1 MIEVVVGALAGLA
14 LICMAYLG
22 VVNDRQ
28 NRRAVKQEEYAEKLT
43 GWEHRLG
50 LYTGQLNVMHDMLEK
65 RVMDDPRY
73 KRYWD
78 EVEDGKQGAE
88 KEKVD

>member
-1 MIEVVVGALAGLA
+1 MIEMVVGAAAA
-14 LICMAYLG
+14 LTLIGAAYLG

-28 NRRAVKQEEYAEKLT
+28 NLRAVKQEEYAEKLT

-73 KRYWD
+73 KRYWE
-78 EVEDGKQGAE
+78 EVEDGKDRATRN
-88 KEKVD
+88 VV

>member
-1 MIEVVVGALAGLA
+1 MIELVVGAAAA
-14 LICMAYLG
+14 LTLIGAAYLG

-73 KRYWD
+73 KRYWE
-78 EVEDGKQGAE
+78 EVEDGKGKSGAPGR
-88 KEKVD
+88 K